1 MERFKSA
8 KEHLIQASGYFTG
21 KGSYV
26 VIYVT
31 ALMVLL
37 GGLWVAKDSGRDT
50 DLQMRR
56 DLVRQATAI
65 AASVSPANVRALS
78 FTADDKN
85 RPEFQ
90 RLSSQLR
97 AYAEVEHIKS
107 LYTMVLRN
115 GQIVF
120 GPESLIEGHPQASP
134 PGTVYERPSQKDW
147 DIFIHGTP
155 QIQGPRRDEY
165 GTFVTATAPVFDPRS
180 GEVLAAIGIDVESSV
195 WRAKVRQAQWIP
207 TLITMLLLLILL
219 LVGLML
225 KVRRHHSPQRN
236 ERRRHAEPVLCFVFL
251 IVLTLI
257 LVAAF
262 DRAERI
268 ARKEFFHQMAQK
280 YASTCAE
287 EFYDISEAIDQL
299 SCFFESSQ
307 DVNRDEFGVYC
318 GHLVEQG
325 ILKAC
330 VWAPAVPSAEADAFV
345 QAVRMDGQP
354 DFSIWQKNVAGNIE
368 PAKGRSV
375 YYPAL
380 YIGPQ
385 AGHETGFGYDLN
397 AEPVRRAAIQEAL
410 RTGLPTATDPLR
422 LIALTNSPPGIFI
435 FKPVNASMQKGLVA
449 FVVRPENLLGGA
461 RFQNKKNYGL
471 KVCLIQ
477 LRSGAEPLFVVGSD
491 TSCCMACFE
500 EADPALRAMV
510 PVFRFGKAYILRL
523 IPDASW
529 LAANPLQHGKLAGM
543 LGLLVTILIT
553 SLVWLIT
560 NRRVNLENQV
570 DLRTTELQES
580 EEKQRLL
587 LQHLPAG
594 VVVHAPDS
602 SVLFANETATQLLGL
617 SLEQMQGRVA
627 ADPAWRLV
635 REDGSPLPV
644 DEYPVS
650 RVLTTGRPAQSM
662 FIGIDRHVDASRAWV
677 LVNAFPR
684 LDAAGQISQVVV
696 TFTDITDRKAA
707 EVALINSEDR
717 FRVLFD
723 QAPLGY
729 QSLDENG
736 CFIEVNAAWLNTLG
750 YQRDE
755 VLGKWFGD
763 FLAPEFVEA
772 FRNRF
777 PQFKAAGKI
786 HSEFQMMHKN
796 GTRRFIAFDGRI
808 GHNPDGSF
816 KQTHCILS
824 DITEIKQMTL
834 YSEMEREML
843 EKLNEP
849 MSLHD
854 SITCVLGMIKEKAG
868 VDAVGIRLQ
877 EGDDFPYFVQ
887 DGFSADFL
895 LTENTLTERGADGGV
910 CRDENGHIRLECTC
924 GLVLSGKTDPA
935 NSLFTKGGSFW
946 TNDSFTLLDLPAD
959 QDPRLHPRNQCIH
972 QGYASIVLVPIRLP
986 DRIIGLLQ
994 LTDRRK
1000 GRFSLAAIEQLE
1012 SVALHIGAAL
1022 LRKQAEEELNQRC
1035 EELELFHDVTVGRE
1049 LRMIELKKEINALLK
1064 TIGQPEKYEI
1074 IGEDT

>member
-8 KEHLIQASGYFTG
+8 KETLIHRLGRVLER
-21 KGSYV
+21 GSYA
-26 VIYVT
+26 VICVT

-37 GGLWVAKDSGRDT
+37 GGVWVAKESGKNT

-65 AASVSPANVRALS
+65 AATVNPANVRALS

-97 AYAEVEHIKS
+97 AYAETAQIKS
-107 LYTMVLRN
+107 LYTKALRN

-120 GPESLIEGHPQASP
+120 GPESLSAGHPYASP
-134 PGTVYERPSQKDW
+134 PGTVYEEPSQKDF
-147 DIFIHGTP
+147 DIFVTGSP
-155 QIQGPRRDEY
+155 QIQGPHSDEY
-165 GTFVTATAPVFDPRS
+165 GMFVTASVPVFDPRS
-180 GEVLAAIGIDVESSV
+180 GEVLAVVGVDVESSV
-195 WRAKVRQAQWIP
+195 WRAEVRKAQWVP
-207 TLITMLLLLILL
+207 ALITLLLLFILFL
-219 LVGLML
+219 AGLVL
-225 KVRRHHSPQRN
+225 KFRHQHRPQRN
-236 ERRRHAEPVLCFVFL
+236 ERKRHAEPVLCFVFL
-251 IVLTLI
+251 ILLTLI
-257 LVAAF
+257 LVVAF

-287 EFYDISEAIDQL
+287 EFYDIRESIDQL

-307 DVNRDEFGVYC
+307 DVNHDEFSVYC
-318 GHLVEQG
+318 GYLVEQG
-325 ILKAC
+325 FLQSC
-330 VWAPAVPSAEADAFV
+330 VWIPAVPDAEAGAFI
-345 QAVRMDGQP
+345 QAVRMAGQP
-354 DFSIWQKNVAGNIE
+354 DFSIWQKNSTGYSE
-368 PAKGRSV
+368 PAKSRPV

-380 YIGPQ
+380 YIEPQ
-385 AGHETGFGYDLN
+385 AGHEKGFGYDLN
-397 AEPVRRAAIQEAL
+397 SEPVRSAAIQEAL
-410 RTGLPTATDPLR
+410 RTGLATATDPIH

-435 FKPVNASMQKGLVA
+435 FKPVNASIQKGLVA
-449 FVVRPENLLGGA
+449 FVMRPENLLGGA
-461 RFQNKKNYGL
+461 QFQNKKNLGL

-477 LRSGAEPLFVVGSD
+477 LRPGAEPLFAAGSD
-491 TSCCMACFE
+491 SSCGLSCFD
-500 EADPALRAMV
+500 EADPSLRVMI
-510 PVFRFGKAYILRL
+510 PIFRFGKAYVMRL

-529 LAANPLQHGKLAGM
+529 LAANPLRHGRLAGIF
-543 LGLLVTILIT
+543 GLLVTILIT
-553 SLVWLIT
+553 ALVSLIT
-560 NRRVNLENQV
+560 NRRANLERQV

-580 EEKQRLL
+580 EEKQRRL

-677 LVNAFPR
+677 LVNAFPQ

-696 TFTDITDRKAA
+696 TFTDITARKQM
-707 EVALINSEDR
+707 EQALVSSEDR

-736 CFIEVNAAWLNTLG
+736 YFIEVNAAWLNTLG

-763 FLAPEFVEA
+763 FLAPEFVET
-772 FRNRF
+772 FRQRF
-777 PQFKAAGKI
+777 PIFKANGKI
-786 HSEFQMMHKN
+786 HFEFQMIHKN
-796 GTRRFIAFDGRI
+796 GRRRFIAFEGRI
-808 GHNPDGSF
+808 GCQPDGSF

-824 DITEIKQMTL
+824 DITEIRQMEL
-834 YSEMEREML
+834 YFEVDREIL
-843 EKLNEP
+843 EKLNESQ
-849 MSLHD
+849 SLHD
-854 SITCVLGMIKEKAG
+854 SITCVLGVMRAKTG

-895 LTENTLTERGADGGV
+895 LTENTLTERDADGGV
-910 CRDENGHIRLECTC
+910 CRDEDGHICLECTC
-924 GLVLSGKTDPA
+924 GLVLTGKTDPA
-935 NSLFTKGGSFW
+935 NPLFTRGGSAW
-946 TNDSFTLLDLPAD
+946 TNDSFPLLDIPAD
-959 QDPRLHPRNQCIH
+959 QDPRLHPRNECIH
-972 QGYASIVLVPIRLP
+972 QGYASVALIPIRTK
-986 DRIIGLLQ
+986 DRIVGLLQ
-994 LTDRRK
+994 LNDRQK
-1000 GRFSLAAIEQLE
+1000 GRFSPAVIEQLE
-1012 SVALHIGAAL
+1012 SVAAHIGDTL
-1022 LRKQAEEELNQRC
+1022 MRKNAESELKQRC
-1035 EELELFHDVTVGRE
+1035 DELELFHDVTVGRE

-1064 TIGQPEKYEI
+1064 TIGNPEKYI
-1074 IGEDT
+1074 IVGDDE